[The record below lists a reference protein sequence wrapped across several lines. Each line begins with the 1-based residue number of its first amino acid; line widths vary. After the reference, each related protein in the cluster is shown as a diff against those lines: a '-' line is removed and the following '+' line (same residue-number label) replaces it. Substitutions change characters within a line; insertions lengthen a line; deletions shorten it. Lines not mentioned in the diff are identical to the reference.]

1 MAQPGDGA
9 RPASIV
15 NDTAYRTAAFIF
27 LISVFPIVIQIVRT
41 YANPDL
47 NSTYRE
53 GFLMW
58 RGISLGLIGCLIG
71 LWVARAE
78 DPAPLTGPLQPQD
91 TQAAQPQAKTPKAAV
106 PTQGNAISAA
116 APRSNDPLQ
125 EALARNAREIQAL
138 KEQYAQEMEQQKKR
152 AELQQK
158 QIEILQQTASLL
170 AEQLKK
176 QAAAPVSS
184 QAIEKLETKTELLES
199 RAQQAARRDQELASA
214 TDNLREKLDT
224 EIRNGPRLPAA
235 LKELFDTNYNHETPL
250 SIYAQ
255 MLAGYNKQNGQNGNF
270 STMQF
275 SPAFLIQLNKRF
287 LVEASVDINNNF
299 GTNIG
304 NASIDVLLN
313 KWMTL
318 QFGRFITPIGQF
330 NLWYNHEWVNRLP
343 DPPLMFNQVSPQTS
357 TDGLQLS
364 GSTYL
369 GASPLK
375 FTYQLYF
382 GNGFQVSAKP
392 TNYNQSADL
401 AYMTGGPE
409 EVTTQAYGGR
419 FGLWIPRQGINM
431 GVSGYSNGIYNP
443 GVHDHFQVWGW
454 DFTYHRGNWYFLSE
468 FANNYQEA
476 RGSIGNNV
484 DRRGL
489 YAQLSYRD
497 YNNRSP
503 FLSKL
508 EYVARYSFA
517 NFSGINFVKLDTK
530 DSPFGPGAT
539 PVDTN
544 QYTFGINYWFY
555 ASNVLKF
562 AYEINQEV
570 NHQLSDHI
578 FMAQWAW
585 FF

>member
-1 MAQPGDGA
+1 MAPA
-9 RPASIV
+9 PASIV
-15 NDTAYRTAAFIF
+15 NDAVYRTDAFIF
-27 LISVFPIVIQIVRT
+27 LISVLPIVIQIVRRH
-41 YANPDL
+41 AIPDV

-58 RGISLGLIGCLIG
+58 RGISLGLIGCMIG
-71 LWVARAE
+71 LGSARAE
-78 DPAPLTGPLQPQD
+78 DPAPLTGPLNPQESK
-91 TQAAQPQAKTPKAAV
+91 AAQPQEKTPKTAV
-106 PTQGNAISAA
+106 PPQGNTPPAA
-116 APRSNDPLQ
+116 APKQNDSLQ

-138 KEQYAQEMEQQKKR
+138 KEQYARDMEQQRKR
-152 AELQQK
+152 AELQQR
-158 QIEILQQTASLL
+158 QIEILQQTANLL

-184 QAIEKLETKTELLES
+184 QAIEKLDTKTELLES

-214 TDNLREKLDT
+214 TDSLREKLDS
-224 EIRNGPRLPAA
+224 EIRNGPRLPAP
-235 LKELFDTNYNHETPL
+235 LKELFDGNYTNETPV
-250 SIYAQ
+250 SIFGQ
-255 MLAGYNKQNGQNGNF
+255 MLFGYNKQNGQNGNF
-270 STMQF
+270 TTMQV
-275 SPAFLIQLNKRF
+275 SPYFLVQLNKRF
-287 LVEASVDINNNF
+287 LVEASIDLNN
-299 GTNIG
+299 GLSPAIG
-304 NASIDVLLN
+304 NAQIDILLN

-318 QFGRFITPIGQF
+318 NIGRFITPIGQF
-330 NLWYNHEWVNRLP
+330 NLWYNHEWINRLP
-343 DPPLMFNQVSPQTS
+343 DPPLMFNQVSPPTS
-357 TDGLQLS
+357 TDGIQLS
-364 GSTYL
+364 GASYL
-369 GASPLK
+369 GALPLK

-382 GNGFQVSAKP
+382 GNGVQVSAKP
-392 TNYNQSADL
+392 SNYGQAADL
-401 AYMTGGPE
+401 AFITGGPE
-409 EVTTQAYGGR
+409 EVSSQAYGGR
-419 FGLWIPRQGINM
+419 FGLWMPRQGINM

-443 GVHDHFQVWGW
+443 GVPDHFQVWGW

-468 FANNYQEA
+468 FADNYQQA

-503 FLSKL
+503 YLAKL
-508 EYVARYSFA
+508 EGVFRYSFA
-517 NFSGINFVKLDTK
+517 NFSGINFGKLDTTA
-530 DSPFGPGAT
+530 SPFAAGAT

-570 NHQLSDHI
+570 NHQLNDHI

-585 FF
+585 FW